1 MKVTSEIARI
11 HAHVCG
17 DGYVSVTKENRSR
30 SDALIHPRRNWTR
43 IVWTFA
49 YCNTSKKL
57 IKEFQNDLR
66 KEFNRSG
73 LYIPKKF
80 EIRVRGAKHIIKLLE
95 LENKNSRN
103 WIVPKFVTNSSNKIL
118 ANWIRAF
125 FDDEATVAVDR
136 KAILVGSVNKKGL
149 IQISRLLK
157 RFKIKSKVKGPYSYK
172 QYFSWRLSIRSENV
186 ERYYKKISFIHPEK
200 LEKLKKIEMGRGG
213 VS

>member
-17 DGYVSVTKENRSR
+17 DGYVTVTKENRSR
-30 SDALIHPRRNWTR
+30 SDALTHPRRNWIRT
-43 IVWTFA
+43 VWTLA

-66 KEFNRSG
+66 KAFNRKG

-80 EIRVRGAKHIIKLLE
+80 EIRVSGAKHIINFLE

-103 WIVPKFVTNSSNKIL
+103 WVVPKFITNSSNKIL

-125 FDDEATVAVDR
+125 FDDEATVDVSR
-136 KAILVGSVNKKGL
+136 KAILVSSINRKGL
-149 IQISRLLK
+149 IQLK
-157 RFKIKSKVKGPYSYK
+157 IIKSFKNKDNIK
-172 QYFSWRLSIRSENV
+172 
-186 ERYYKKISFIHPEK
+186 
-200 LEKLKKIEMGRGG
+200 
-213 VS
+213 